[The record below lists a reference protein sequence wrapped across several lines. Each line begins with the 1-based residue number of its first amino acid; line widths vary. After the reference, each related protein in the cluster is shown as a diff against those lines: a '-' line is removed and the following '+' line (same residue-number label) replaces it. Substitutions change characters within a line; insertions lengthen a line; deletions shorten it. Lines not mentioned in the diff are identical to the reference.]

1 MIPDDA
7 NDYKQWAI
15 GEAPASLWVE
25 GSSSAGFLSGED
37 GLRLYYSPHE
47 GSYPGAEYNPDL
59 VSVTI
64 VEVNMDMDGVD
75 DDEEESVGGYVPLG
89 GVKRV
94 VLNRVKPVGD
104 PPGQPPGG
112 VPLDGS
118 HRMTLDLVDGDASK
132 IRIWDNA
139 ERTGTPWTLPLNF
152 SSGVTW
158 PYEVWIEGVEASD
171 SVRDLTLGWE
181 YTIGGRTIEDRIKL
195 TVYEVE
201 HVYPNDTTKVM
212 ISTLHDDTYPSGYQ
226 EEDGKIRVVAQIR
239 PVIEGME
246 VYFTMQYPD
255 PEDGSPYDDPD
266 EDDDNTTNAGWVWP
280 ASPVPTY
287 TNSAGE
293 AECVLNIATPTLAH
307 AGDNFIVEASGSS
320 AFEEFEESGLL
331 VAWKRYYIEED
342 KMYRIGSDLAADFTN
357 DGDSDND
364 VISVINGGV
373 FSVDDEIDVFDAD
386 NSETRT
392 IIAIS
397 GNDITVADLTNSYNA
412 GYESG
417 DKGAAV
423 GKNSESGGF
432 YEADIEALVTDAFGS
447 DSDGED
453 GGCFTEFKILEVD
466 ENTVNKVPYR
476 LAMGE
481 LFWANE
487 DYRDVWFK
495 NKGEQDYFWV
505 CGAARLDADYT
516 TDYGQTYHAYNTSY
530 VFVENIEWYEPSFY
544 EAQVIADTT
553 AHEIGHQFAFDAGE
567 VDGYHELV
575 WCHEGSESD
584 RCLMASN
591 CSQYDDYSE
600 FCYDGDNH
608 LMEVRSFVDQ

>member
-1 MIPDDA
+1 VIGGEGDEH
-7 NDYKQWAI
+7 WAI
-15 GEAPASLWVE
+15 GSVPGSLWVE
-25 GSSSAGFLSGED
+25 GSGTGTGQLSLG
-37 GLRLYYSPHE
+37 YSPTE
-47 GSYPGAEYNPDL
+47 TLFFGADIVN
-59 VSVTI
+59 VTI
-64 VEVNMDMDGVD
+64 VQVHMNMEGVAES
-75 DDEEESVGGYVPLG
+75 EEETVGGYIAFGSDDTELWLN
-89 GVKRV
+89 GVS
-94 VLNRVKPVGD
+94 G
-104 PPGQPPGG
+104 PPPPFDEDH
-112 VPLDGS
+112 P
-118 HRMTLDLVDGDASK
+118 MTLDVDYASRGSGL
-132 IRIWDNA
+132 IEIWDYSYPLAPVKVDLPVTYDSA
-139 ERTGTPWTLPLNF
+139 EFLLDDLRIKGTST
-152 SSGVTW
+152 SSMLKGIT
-158 PYEVWIEGVEASD
+158 II
-171 SVRDLTLGWE
+171 WE
-181 YTIGGRTIEDRIKL
+181 YSIQGRSIQDRIKL

-212 ISTLHDDTYPSGYQ
+212 ISTLHDDLYPSFLYQ
-226 EEDGKIRVVAQIR
+226 YDDGQIHVFAKIT
-239 PVIEGME
+239 PVIEGLD
-246 VYFTMQYPD
+246 VYFRPQNPD
-255 PEDGSPYDDPD
+255 PDDGSDYDPTATG
-266 EDDDNTTNAGWVWP
+266 DNDGGIGSVSPASATTN
-280 ASPVPTY
+280 SL
-287 TNSAGE
+287 GE
-293 AECVLNIATPTLAH
+293 AETVLTITNQY
-307 AGDNFIVEASGSS
+307 AGGNYIVEASGSS
-320 AFEEFEESGLL
+320 TFEEYEESGLL

-357 DGDSDND
+357 DGDSDDD

-373 FSVDDEIDVFDAD
+373 FSVNDEIDVFDAD
-386 NSETRT
+386 NSESRT

-397 GNDITVADLTNSYNA
+397 GNDITVADLDNSYNA

-423 GKNSESGGF
+423 GKESESGGF
-432 YEADIEALVTDAFGS
+432 YEADIEGRTPDAFGS
-447 DSDGED
+447 DPDGSD

-505 CGAARLDADYT
+505 CGAARLDPDYT
-516 TDYGQTYHAYNTSY
+516 TDHGQTYHAYNTSY